1 MTTTARR
8 IRCECGRVYEPA
20 KTPVCPGCGAEAK
33 VATIVEPKP
42 TESEGKGSSPTDV
55 RDVIPAP
62 ALFSP
67 RILIIAGAVVVGV
80 LLVVLLVRRNPKA
93 DSASA
98 AKPQPTQSA
107 ENATPAAAPTTT
119 AAPVV
124 TPPFGGNQNVIMP
137 QTFDLAAAIAS
148 AAPGATIKVPTG
160 FYPGGIVLN
169 RAVRIIGTPGVMI
182 QSDGRE
188 CLSVRA
194 VGVFVQNVQFIC
206 NGIGELPAIS
216 IADGAEL
223 ELDGCR
229 IQSMT
234 TLGVAMNPNSGLKA
248 LGTTFTASNGVALR
262 AGQGHVS
269 LTQSTIS
276 DAKVGLSAAN
286 GGKVE
291 LKSCALERNGA
302 NDPQGGILVATGQ
315 GTNVS
320 ANDCHFTSNSGGISL
335 LDNATFAATNSSF
348 KSNFESTSAGS
359 WNGLIAIRGGSH
371 ATITGSLFES
381 NGQGLAVSDRGV
393 LEVDQSTFSRN
404 GSQSRQLV
412 LPTMPISIKGQ
423 GSTATVRNSKIL
435 DSVQFGIAM
444 VDHASI
450 TLDDVEVARARV
462 FGLAIGDTGN
472 PADRAEV
479 KHSRFHDNG
488 TGIGIYGGSTLKIED
503 SEIRENND
511 GIVAGDQGTQLEMHK
526 THIVGNRE
534 RGVAVFSE
542 AHGNVSESE
551 FRGNARGAVSGMPKK
566 SSGRARLT
574 LQDCA
579 VGGNR
584 VFGVGVFAQNELI
597 LTRVNFEG
605 GDKQTIYK
613 ERNATVQTDATP
625 PPEASPT
632 AAASPGESASPSPE
646 KPQASATPSAKHR
659 ARATPRPRRAED
671 AAARILRQLFPR

>member
-1 MTTTARR
+1 MIAKR

-20 KTPVCPGCGAEAK
+20 KSPACPSCGAETK
-33 VATIVEPKP
+33 VATVVEPKA
-42 TESEGKGSSPTDV
+42 TESAGKEASPIHV
-55 RDVIPAP
+55 RDIASAP
-62 ALFSP
+62 AAFGP
-67 RILIIAGAVVVGV
+67 RTLIIAGALLTGV
-80 LLVVLLVRRNPKA
+80 ILLFLLITRNPKQE
-93 DSASA
+93 SVSA
-98 AKPQPTQSA
+98 AKMQPAQTAQS
-107 ENATPAAAPTTT
+107 ATPATPST
-119 AAPVV
+119 AGAMPVIV
-124 TPPFGGNQNVIMP
+124 PPYGGNQSVILP
-137 QTFDLAAAIAS
+137 QSFDLTAAIAT
-148 AAPGATIKVPTG
+148 AAPGATIKVPVG

-169 RAVRIIGTPGVMI
+169 SPVRIIGTPGTVI

-194 VGVFVQNVQFIC
+194 TGVFVQNVQFIC

-216 IADGAEL
+216 IAEGAEL

-262 AGQGHVS
+262 VGQGHVN
-269 LTQSTIS
+269 LTQSTIADS
-276 DAKVGLSAAN
+276 KVGLSAAN
-286 GGKVE
+286 GGKAE

-315 GTNVS
+315 GTNII
-320 ANDCHFTSNSGGISL
+320 ANDCHFTSNSGGISV
-335 LDNATFAATNSSF
+335 LDNATFSASSSSF
-348 KSNFESTSAGS
+348 KSNLESANAGNS
-359 WNGLIAIRGGSH
+359 IGLIATRGGSH
-371 ATITGSLFES
+371 ATIAGCLFEG

-404 GSQSRQLV
+404 GSQTRQLV
-412 LPTMPISIKGQ
+412 LPAMPISITGQ
-423 GSTATVRNSKIL
+423 GSTAAVRNSKIL

-444 VDHASI
+444 LDRASV

-462 FGLAIGDTGN
+462 FGLAVGDTSSPPG
-472 PADRAEV
+472 RAEI

-488 TGIGIYGGSTLKIED
+488 TGIGVYAGSTVNIED

-511 GIVAGDQGTQLEMHK
+511 GIIAGDQGTQLEMHK
-526 THIVGNRE
+526 THVVGNRE
-534 RGVAVFSE
+534 RGIAVFSE
-542 AHGNVSESE
+542 AQGTVTGSE
-551 FRGNARGAVSGMPKK
+551 FRGNARGAVSGLPKK

-574 LQDCA
+574 LQDCV

-605 GDKQTIYK
+605 GDKQDIYK
-613 ERNATVQTDATP
+613 ERNAIVQTEATP
-625 PPEASPT
+625 APEGSPSPAASPEAS
-632 AAASPGESASPSPE
+632 ASPGEQ
-646 KPQASATPSAKHR
+646 KPQASPTPASKR
-659 ARATPRPRRAED
+659 RPRPTPRPRRLED
-671 AAARILRQLFPR
+671 DATRILRHFFPR

>member
-20 KTPVCPGCGAEAK
+20 KTPVCPGCGAAAK
-33 VATIVEPKP
+33 VATVVELKP
-42 TESEGKGSSPTDV
+42 TESERIEGSPSPV
-55 RDVIPAP
+55 RETAAAPAP
-62 ALFSP
+62 FSP
-67 RILIIAGAVVVGV
+67 RILIVGGAVLVGV
-80 LLVVLLVRRNPKA
+80 VLFVLLVRRNPKA
-93 DSASA
+93 ENASA
-98 AKPQPTQSA
+98 IKPQPTQSA
-107 ENATPAAAPTTT
+107 ESATPGAGPTTT
-119 AAPVV
+119 AAPFIP
-124 TPPFGGNQNVIMP
+124 PPFGGNQNVILP
-137 QTFDLAAAIAS
+137 QSFDLAAAIAT
-148 AAPGATIKVPTG
+148 AAPGATVKVPAG
-160 FYPGGIVLN
+160 FYPGGIVLSH
-169 RAVRIIGTPGVMI
+169 AVRIIGTPGVVI

-188 CLSVRA
+188 CLIVRA
-194 VGVFVQNVQFIC
+194 TGVFVQNVQFIC

-216 IADGAEL
+216 VADGAEL

-248 LGTTFTASNGVALR
+248 LGTTFSASNGVALR

-276 DAKVGLSAAN
+276 DAKIGLSAAN

-302 NDPQGGILVATGQ
+302 DDPQGGILVATGQ
-315 GTNVS
+315 GTNIS
-320 ANDCHFTSNSGGISL
+320 ASDCHFTSNSGGISL
-335 LDNATFAATNSSF
+335 LDNATFAATNCSF
-348 KSNFESTSAGS
+348 KSNFESTGARGS
-359 WNGLIAIRGGSH
+359 MGLIAIRGGSH
-371 ATITGSLFES
+371 ATIAGSLFES

-404 GSQSRQLV
+404 GSQSRQLL

-423 GSTATVRNSKIL
+423 GSTAIMRNSKIL

-444 VDHASI
+444 IDHASI

-462 FGLAIGDTGN
+462 FGLVIGDTGN

-526 THIVGNRE
+526 TQVIGNRE
-534 RGVAVFSE
+534 RGIAVFSE
-542 AHGNVSESE
+542 AQGTLSESG
-551 FRGNARGAVSGMPKK
+551 FRGNARGAVSGLPKK

-605 GDKQTIYK
+605 GDKQNIYK
-613 ERNATVQTDATP
+613 ERNAVVQTDAAP
-625 PPEASPT
+625 APEASPS
-632 AAASPGESASPSPE
+632 AAPSPAESPSPSQE
-646 KPQASATPSAKHR
+646 KPQGSATPSPKHR
-659 ARATPRPRRAED
+659 PRSTPRPRRPED
-671 AAARILRQLFPR
+671 AATRILRQLFPR